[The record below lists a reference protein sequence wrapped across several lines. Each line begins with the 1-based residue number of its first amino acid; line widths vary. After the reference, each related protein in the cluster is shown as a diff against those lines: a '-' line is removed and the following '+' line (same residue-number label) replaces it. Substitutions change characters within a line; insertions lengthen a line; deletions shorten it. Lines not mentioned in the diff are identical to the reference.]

1 MHREVL
7 YSSNSTTMKYR
18 AQLIPKH
25 PNPRLHD
32 SRDPRAYV
40 GDPAPDEPTEADWE
54 LFYELFTGRV
64 VQPKTKPQ
72 NPKP

>member
-1 MHREVL
+1 M
-7 YSSNSTTMKYR
+7 SDNSKPTHR

-32 SRDPRAYV
+32 SRDQRAYV
-40 GDPAPDEPTEADWE
+40 GDSAPDDPTEADWE
-54 LFYELFTGRV
+54 LIYELFTGRA